1 MELEMAIENERSHQA
16 YNIEKMEKNG
26 IMIIQIKSLMH
37 QIVNDIKKKTSPRII
52 SLKFHNALVEVLTRL
67 CLEIR
72 ERMGLNEV
80 AFGGG
85 VFQNRFLSLR
95 LQKSLENKGFT
106 VYTHSLVPTND
117 GGISLGQVLIA
128 DRRCA

>member
-1 MELEMAIENERSHQA
+1 MTIEQERSHQA
-16 YNIEKMEKNG
+16 YTIELTEEEGVYIILTESLIPQVVEDLKKG
-26 IMIIQIKSLMH
+26 ISAG
-37 QIVNDIKKKTSPRII
+37 II
-52 SLKFHNALVEVLTRL
+52 SLKFHNALVNVFTQLSNIIKKRTG
-67 CLEIR
+67 IR
-72 ERMGLNEV
+72 EV

-95 LQKSLENKGFT
+95 LQKSLENQDFT
-106 VYTHSLVPTND
+106 VYTHSQVPTND